1 MIMKESHCIETRNCR
16 MNPVSDHWFAIDPF
30 SASIDPFAPM
40 AKLST
45 KEKQRLRDIKEKE
58 QPVPIPEQFSKA
70 SVITPRMMA
79 SFLKIGLREVL
90 HALIEIQGPSEPE
103 QILHK
108 TAIRGLCKR
117 YGTHLPWGEP
127 VYSESTGVEDQDS
140 YEQIEKPELTVE
152 TFAEYLDMQTP
163 RLRLLIKNRC
173 KKTFENAEII
183 PDGVVKRICA
193 HLGKRSPR
201 GM

>member
-1 MIMKESHCIETRNCR
+1 
-16 MNPVSDHWFAIDPF
+16 
-30 SASIDPFAPM
+30 M

-45 KEKQRLRDIKEKE
+45 KEKQRLQSLKERE
-58 QPVPIPEQFSKA
+58 QPVPIPEQFSKS

-79 SFLKIGLREVL
+79 SFLQIGLRETL
-90 HALIEIQGPSEPE
+90 HALVEIQGPTEPE

-127 VYSESTGVEDQDS
+127 IYAESTGIEDKDS
-140 YEQIEKPELTVE
+140 YEIIEKPELNLE
-152 TFAEYLDMQTP
+152 RLAEHLEMAVP
-163 RLRLLIKNRC
+163 RLRLLIKNQCRAS
-173 KKTFENAEII
+173 FDDNEIL
-183 PDGVVKRICA
+183 PDGIVKRICA
-193 HLGKRSPR
+193 HQGRKLPR

>member
-1 MIMKESHCIETRNCR
+1 
-16 MNPVSDHWFAIDPF
+16 
-30 SASIDPFAPM
+30 M

-45 KEKQRLRDIKEKE
+45 KEKKRLQNLKEKE
-58 QPVPIPEQFSKA
+58 QPVPIPEQFSKS

-79 SFLKIGLREVL
+79 SFLQIGLRETL
-90 HALIEIQGPSEPE
+90 HALIEIQGPTEPE

-127 VYSESTGVEDQDS
+127 VYAESTGVEDRES
-140 YEQIEKPELTVE
+140 YEVIEKPELILGS
-152 TFAEYLDMQTP
+152 FAEHLDMTVP
-163 RLRLLIKNRC
+163 RLRLLIKNQC
-173 KKTFENAEII
+173 KETFDDTEIL
-183 PDGVVKRICA
+183 PDGVVKRIRA
-193 HLGKRSPR
+193 HQGCKLPR